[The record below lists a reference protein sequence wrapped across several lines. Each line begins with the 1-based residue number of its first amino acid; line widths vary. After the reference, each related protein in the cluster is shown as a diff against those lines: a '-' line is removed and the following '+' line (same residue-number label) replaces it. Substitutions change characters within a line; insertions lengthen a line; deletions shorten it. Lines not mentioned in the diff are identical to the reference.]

1 MSKKNVFVVG
11 LDDFNLKKMKLTPEA
26 SDCEFH
32 PALYISEIREIEQF
46 DMATLV
52 DTAVKRMEEF
62 PGKIDAVVAYYDF
75 PATDILPILAERFGL
90 PGPSLESV
98 FKCEHKYWSR
108 LEQQKV
114 IPDHIPVFRAFD
126 PFDPH
131 AFEKLNML
139 PPFWIKPIRSF
150 RSFLAYRI
158 NGEID
163 FVTNIEEVKEQI
175 DYLARPYRYF
185 LENYPVPAEI
195 AEMEES
201 CIAESMLEGSQCT
214 LEGYVLHGDVVIYG
228 IVDSVREADRSSFAR
243 YEYPSFLPQEIQFRM
258 ADVARRVI
266 KQIGLN
272 NSPFNAEFFYNSTLN
287 EVFLLEINP
296 RISQS
301 HADIFEKVHGVSHL
315 SIMLQIAL
323 GKRPAPLDTKG
334 PFQVAANCMIRTY
347 ESGKLIRV
355 PFQEEITSIEND
367 IPGTVIKLLV
377 KEGQH
382 LNNLQLQDS
391 YSFELANVFI
401 GGRDRLELLERYNQ
415 VLDKL
420 NFDVERDEE
429 TVIS

>member
-11 LDDFNLKKMKLTPEA
+11 LDDFNFEKMKRVPEA
-26 SDCEFH
+26 LECEFH
-32 PALYISEIREIEQF
+32 PALYISEMREVEEFDIAALVSTAIR
-46 DMATLV
+46 
-52 DTAVKRMEEF
+52 RMEEF
-62 PGKIDAVVAYYDF
+62 PEKIDAVVAYYDF

-98 FKCEHKYWSR
+98 FKCENKYWSR
-108 LEQQKV
+108 LEQYKV
-114 IPDHIPVFRAFD
+114 VPDQIPVFKAFN

-131 AFEKLNML
+131 AFEKLNMI

-158 NGEID
+158 NSEID

-175 DYLARPYRYF
+175 DYLARPYHYF
-185 LENYPVPAEI
+185 LENYSVPTEI

-214 LEGYVLHGDVVIYG
+214 LEGYVLNGDVVIYG

-258 ADVARRVI
+258 ADVARRII

-296 RISQS
+296 RVSQS

-323 GKRPAPLDTKG
+323 GKRPAPLEQKG

-347 ESGKLIRV
+347 ESGKLTRV
-355 PFQEEITSIEND
+355 PAQEEIKDIERD
-367 IPGTVIKLLV
+367 VPGTVIKLLV

-382 LNNLQLQDS
+382 LNNLQIQDS

-415 VLDKL
+415 VLDRL
-420 NFDVERDEE
+420 DFSVERDEE

>member
-11 LDDFNLKKMKLTPEA
+11 LDDFNLKKMKLMPEA
-26 SDCEFH
+26 SECEFH
-32 PALYISEIREIEQF
+32 PALHISEIREVEEFDIE
-46 DMATLV
+46 ALV
-52 DTAVKRMEEF
+52 NTAIKRMEEF
-62 PGKIDAVVAYYDF
+62 SGKIDGVVAYYDF
-75 PATDILPILAERFGL
+75 PATDILPILAERFDL

-114 IPDHIPVFRAFD
+114 IPDHIPVFKAFD
-126 PFDPH
+126 PFDPD
-131 AFEKLNML
+131 AFEKLNII

-158 NGEID
+158 NDELD

-175 DYLARPYRYF
+175 DYLDRPFHYF
-185 LENYPVPAEI
+185 MENYPFPAEI

-201 CIAESMLEGSQCT
+201 CIAETMLEGSQCT
-214 LEGYVLHGDVVIYG
+214 LEGYVLNGDVVIYG

-243 YEYPSFLPQEIQFRM
+243 YEYPSFLPQELQFRM

-266 KQIGLN
+266 RQIGLN
-272 NSPFNAEFFYNSTLN
+272 NSPFNMEFFYNSILN

-315 SIMLQIAL
+315 SIMLQIGL
-323 GKRPAPLDTKG
+323 GKRPAPLEQKG
-334 PFQVAANCMIRTY
+334 PYQVATNCMIRTY
-347 ESGKLIRV
+347 ESGKLTRV
-355 PFQEEITSIEND
+355 PTQEEIESIERD
-367 IPGTVIKLLV
+367 IPGTIIKLLV
-377 KEGQH
+377 REGQH
-382 LNNLQLQDS
+382 LNNLQVQDS

-401 GGRDRLELLERYNQ
+401 GGRDRLEQLERYTQ
-415 VLDKL
+415 ILDRL
-420 NFDVERDEE
+420 NFSVERDEE

>member
-11 LDDFNLKKMKLTPEA
+11 LDDFNLKKLRMIPEA

-32 PALYISEIREIEQF
+32 PALYISEIREVEEF
-46 DMATLV
+46 DIGALI
-52 DTAVKRMEEF
+52 DTAVKRMEGF

-90 PGPSLESV
+90 PGPRLESV

-114 IPDHIPVFRAFD
+114 IPDHIPVFKAFD
-126 PFDPH
+126 PFDSH
-131 AFEKLNML
+131 AFEKLNMI

-150 RSFLAYRI
+150 CSFLAYRI
-158 NGEID
+158 NDEFD
-163 FVTNIEEVKEQI
+163 FVTNIEEVKKQI
-175 DYLARPYRYF
+175 DFLAKPFHYF
-185 LENYPVPAEI
+185 MENYPFPAEI
-195 AEMEES
+195 AEMKES
-201 CIAESMLEGSQCT
+201 CIAESLLEGSQCT
-214 LEGYVLHGDVVIYG
+214 LEGYVTNGDVVIYG

-258 ADVARRVI
+258 ADVARRFI

-272 NSPFNAEFFYNSTLN
+272 NSPFNMEFFYNSTLN

-296 RISQS
+296 RVSQS

-323 GKRPAPLDTKG
+323 GKRPVPLERKG
-334 PFQVAANCMIRTY
+334 PFQVAANCMVRTY

-355 PFQEEITSIEND
+355 PAQEEVAKIQREV
-367 IPGTVIKLLV
+367 PGTVIKLLV
-377 KEGQH
+377 SEGQH

-415 VLDKL
+415 VLDML
-420 NFDVERDEE
+420 DFAIERDKE
-429 TVIS
+429 TMIS

>member
-1 MSKKNVFVVG
+1 MNKKNVFVVG
-11 LDDFNLKKMKLTPEA
+11 LDDFNLNKMKLVPEA
-26 SDCEFH
+26 SECEFH
-32 PALYISEIREIEQF
+32 PALHISEIREVEKFDIGALIE
-46 DMATLV
+46 
-52 DTAVKRMEEF
+52 TAIKRMEEF

-90 PGPSLESV
+90 PGPSLDSV

-108 LEQQKV
+108 LEQYKV
-114 IPDHIPVFRAFD
+114 VPDNIPMFKAFD
-126 PFDPH
+126 PFDPE
-131 AFEKLNML
+131 AYKKLNMI
-139 PPFWIKPIRSF
+139 PPFWIKPIRAF

-158 NGEID
+158 NDEYD
-163 FVTNIEEVKEQI
+163 FVTNAEEVKQQI
-175 DYLARPYRYF
+175 DFLAKPFHYF
-185 LENYPVPAEI
+185 MENYPFPAEI

-201 CIAESMLEGSQCT
+201 CIAESLLEGSQCT
-214 LEGYVLHGDVVIYG
+214 LEGYVINGDVVIYG

-258 ADVARRVI
+258 ADVARRII
-266 KQIGLN
+266 KQIKLN
-272 NSPFNAEFFYNSTLN
+272 NSPFNMEFFYNSTLN
-287 EVFLLEINP
+287 EVLLLEINP

-323 GKRPAPLDTKG
+323 GKRPAPLDRKG
-334 PFQVAANCMIRTY
+334 PFQVAANCMVRTY

-355 PFQEEITSIEND
+355 PTQKEVENIEREV
-367 IPGTVIKLLV
+367 PGTVIKMMV

-382 LNNLQLQDS
+382 LNKLQLQDS

-415 VLDKL
+415 VLNML
-420 NFDVERDEE
+420 NFAIERDEE

>member
-11 LDDFNLKKMKLTPEA
+11 LDDFNLKKMELLPEA
-26 SDCEFH
+26 SECEFH
-32 PALYISEIREIEQF
+32 PALYISEIREVEKF
-46 DMATLV
+46 DIGALI

-90 PGPSLESV
+90 PGPSMDSV

-108 LEQQKV
+108 LEQYKV
-114 IPDHIPVFRAFD
+114 VPDHIPMFKAFN
-126 PFDPH
+126 PFDPD
-131 AFEKLNML
+131 AYEKLNMI

-158 NGEID
+158 NDELD
-163 FVTNIEEVKEQI
+163 FLTDIEEIREQI
-175 DYLARPYRYF
+175 DYLAQPFQYF
-185 LENYPVPAEI
+185 MENYPFPAEL
-195 AEMEES
+195 AEMEEN
-201 CIAESMLEGSQCT
+201 CIAEGMLEGSQCT
-214 LEGYVLHGDVVIYG
+214 LEGYVLNGDVVIYG
-228 IVDSVREADRSSFAR
+228 IVDSVRDADRSSFAR
-243 YEYPSFLPQEIQFRM
+243 YEYPSFLPQEVQFRM

-266 KQIGLN
+266 KQIELN
-272 NSPFNAEFFYNSTLN
+272 NSPFNMEFFYNSTLN

-323 GKRPAPLDTKG
+323 DKRPAPLERTG

-347 ESGKLIRV
+347 ESGKLTRV
-355 PFQEEITSIEND
+355 PTQEELENIEKEA
-367 IPGTVIKLLV
+367 PGTIIKMLV

-382 LNNLQLQDS
+382 LNNLQIHDS

-401 GGRDRLELLERYNQ
+401 GGRDRLELLDRYNQ
-415 VLDKL
+415 VLEML
-420 NFDVERDEE
+420 NFSIERDEE
-429 TVIS
+429 TPIS

>member
-11 LDDFNLKKMKLTPEA
+11 LDDFNLKKMKLVPEA
-26 SDCEFH
+26 SECEFH
-32 PALYISEIREIEQF
+32 PALHISEIREVEQF
-46 DMATLV
+46 DMGALIE
-52 DTAVKRMEEF
+52 TAVKRMEEF

-90 PGPSLESV
+90 PGPSLDSV

-108 LEQQKV
+108 LEQYKV
-114 IPDHIPVFRAFD
+114 VPDHIPMFRAFN
-126 PFDPH
+126 PFNPD
-131 AFEKLNML
+131 AYEKLNMI

-158 NGEID
+158 NDESD
-163 FVTNIEEVKEQI
+163 FITNTEEVKEQI
-175 DYLARPYRYF
+175 DYLAKPFQYF
-185 LENYPVPAEI
+185 MENYPFPAEI

-214 LEGYVLHGDVVIYG
+214 LEGYVLNGDVVIYG

-243 YEYPSFLPQEIQFRM
+243 YEYPSFLPQEVQFRM

-266 KQIGLN
+266 KQIELN
-272 NSPFNAEFFYNSTLN
+272 NSPFNMEFFYNSTLN

-301 HADIFEKVHGVSHL
+301 HADIFEKVHGVPHL

-323 GKRPAPLDTKG
+323 GKRPAPLDRKG

-347 ESGKLIRV
+347 ESGKLTRV
-355 PFQEEITSIEND
+355 PTQEEVESIEREVA
-367 IPGTVIKLLV
+367 GTVIKMLV

-382 LNNLQLQDS
+382 LNNLQIQDS
-391 YSFELANVFI
+391 YSFELANVFV
-401 GGRDRLELLERYNQ
+401 GGRDRLELVERYNQ
-415 VLDKL
+415 VLDML
-420 NFDVERDEE
+420 DFAMERDEE
-429 TVIS
+429 TLIS